1 MSTKTISFIIMFT
14 FRDLLITCN
23 NIIMLYINRH
33 KSSFGQL
40 SQGCTEIRP
49 KGCGFAHS
57 WFHQY
62 FLFTIIAL
70 FPCNY

>member
-40 SQGCTEIRP
+40 SQGCTTL
-49 KGCGFAHS
+49 A
-57 WFHQY
+57 Q
-62 FLFTIIAL
+62 
-70 FPCNY
+70 